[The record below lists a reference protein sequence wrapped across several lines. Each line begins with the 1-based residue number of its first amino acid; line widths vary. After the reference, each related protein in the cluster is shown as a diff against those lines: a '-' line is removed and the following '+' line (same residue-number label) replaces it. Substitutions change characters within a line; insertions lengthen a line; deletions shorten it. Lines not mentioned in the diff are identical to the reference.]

1 MDKQS
6 VDKVSLKLGKTLVAG
21 LRSHLSHVDEAN
33 TNMRKR
39 TAALD
44 RHWWLR
50 YSAPSGADSAA
61 QMDVGEYDEDLTAL
75 RVVYGKQAGGRS
87 GAAMADPS
95 DHGAEAKS
103 IA

>member
-6 VDKVSLKLGKTLVAG
+6 VDKVSLKLGETLVAG

-50 YSAPSGADSAA
+50 SSAPLGANGAA

-75 RVVYGKQAGGRS
+75 RAVYGKQAGGGS
-87 GAAMADPS
+87 GVAMAGSS
-95 DHGAEAKS
+95 DHGVEAKS